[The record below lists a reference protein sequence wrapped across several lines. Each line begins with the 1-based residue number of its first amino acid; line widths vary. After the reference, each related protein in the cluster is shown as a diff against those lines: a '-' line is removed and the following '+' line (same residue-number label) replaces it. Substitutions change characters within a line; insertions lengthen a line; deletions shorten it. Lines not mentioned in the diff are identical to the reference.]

1 MQLSI
6 CMVEKVYW
14 SLFYCRYVWSW
25 INPLVNIFLP
35 ALVFASFL
43 SQAAISSPPP
53 TTLLWTLLPSVPF
66 LGISPLLLMMKIKV
80 RGGST
85 KLFQTCYKR
94 SRDYLHIHPQKSLSH
109 PLANSLYLSHTFD
122 LVLFWHIWSMYFQC
136 HVMRKRKF
144 FIVLKLK
151 LSIQS
156 NTHDM

>member
-1 MQLSI
+1 ML
-6 CMVEKVYW
+6 EKVYW
-14 SLFYCRYVWSW
+14 FLFYCRYVWSW

-35 ALVFASFL
+35 ALVCASFL

-53 TTLLWTLLPSVPF
+53 TTLLWTSLPSVPF

-94 SRDYLHIHPQKSLSH
+94 SRDYLHILKNLSLAPSHYLSH
-109 PLANSLYLSHTFD
+109 PFD

-136 HVMRKRKF
+136 HVMRKRKLF
-144 FIVLKLK
+144 TVLKLK